1 MSIFQ
6 GMEIF
11 SETTKTFF
19 SKAIHDTVGSDVRA
33 FFMSAFIF
41 IIGGISGAFVVA
53 GSIDPRVSAVE
64 KDTKELRTDFLE
76 VYKQFSEEIRKLEDD
91 NIKNDVQVQ
100 MLILHQ
106 IPSSERDKLREEA
119 ETIIQSQDLNK

>member
-19 SKAIHDTVGSDVRA
+19 SKAIHDTFGSYVRA
-33 FFMSAFIF
+33 FFMSSFIF

-64 KDTKELRTDFLE
+64 KDTKELRTDFLG
-76 VYKQFSEEIRKLEDD
+76 VYKQFSEEIRELEDD
-91 NIKNDVQVQ
+91 NIENDVQVQ
-100 MLILHQ
+100 MLILYQ

-119 ETIIQSQDLNK
+119 ETIIQSQSLNK